1 MIKDKSIYIQNIYY
15 MLSYAYQCL
24 QQKQYEQIKTE
35 PFDNIQDLF
44 AAILAIGI
52 AGQVKQGLHREYVDK
67 EETLSSLRGKI
78 DMSSSIKLKL
88 QRKAQL
94 ACQFDELSENIEL
107 NRILKTTSMLLIRS
121 NEVKRENKLKLKKV
135 LIYFGHVDE
144 IEPSFIRWDQLR
156 YHRNNQSYRML
167 MNICFLVLDGLL
179 LTTEKGDQK
188 LATFLDNQKMSR
200 LFEKF
205 VLEYYRKHYPELRA
219 RPSQISWEVDDD
231 IREFLPAMQTDIM
244 LTYGEKTLI
253 IDTKY
258 YGQTMQTIAQFDSH
272 TLRSNNLYQIY
283 TYVKNKDRH
292 HTGNVG
298 GLLLYAKTDE
308 DITLNHDY
316 RMGGN
321 KISVRALDLNRSFG
335 EIATQLDEIVTR
347 WIFEN

>member
-1 MIKDKSIYIQNIYY
+1 
-15 MLSYAYQCL
+15 MLSYAYQSL
-24 QQKQYEQIKTE
+24 QQKKYEQIKTE
-35 PFDNIQDLF
+35 PFENIQDLF

-107 NRILKTTSMLLIRS
+107 NKILKTTSLLLIRS

-135 LIYFGHVDE
+135 LIYFGHIDE
-144 IEPSFIRWDQLR
+144 IEPASIRWKQLR
-156 YHRNNQSYRML
+156 YHRNNQSYRMI
-167 MNICFLVLDGLL
+167 MNICHLVLDGLL
-179 LTTEKGDQK
+179 LTTEKGEQK
-188 LATFLDNQKMSR
+188 LAPFLDNQKMSR
-200 LFEKF
+200 LYEKF
-205 VLEYYRKHYPELRA
+205 VLEYYRKHYPELRPRA
-219 RPSQISWEVDDD
+219 SQIAWNLDNG
-231 IREFLPAMQTDIM
+231 IRDFLPTMQTDIM

-258 YGQTMQTIAQFDSH
+258 YGQTMQTIEQYDSQ

-283 TYVKNKDRH
+283 TYVKNKDKH
-292 HTGNVG
+292 HTGNVS

-308 DITLNHDY
+308 DITPNHDY

-321 KISVRALDLNRSFG
+321 KISVRTLNLNGIFE
-335 EIATQLDEIVTR
+335 EIARQLEEIVEGLKR
-347 WIFEN
+347 A

>member
-1 MIKDKSIYIQNIYY
+1 
-15 MLSYAYQCL
+15 MLSYAYQSL

-35 PFDNIQDLF
+35 TFDNIQDLF

-52 AGQVKQGLHREYVDK
+52 AGQVKQGLHREYIEK

-78 DMSSSIKLKL
+78 DIPTSIKLKL

-107 NRILKTTSMLLIRS
+107 NRILKTTSLLLIRS
-121 NEVKRENKLKLKKV
+121 NEVKKENKLKLKKV

-144 IEPSFIRWDQLR
+144 IEPASIRWDQLR

-167 MNICFLVLDGLL
+167 MNICHLVVDGLL
-179 LTTEKGDQK
+179 LTTEKGDKK

-219 RPSQISWEVDDD
+219 RSSQIVWDVDDD
-231 IREFLPAMQTDIM
+231 IRDFLPTMQTDIM
-244 LTYGEKTLI
+244 LTYSEKTLI

-258 YGQTMQTIAQFDSH
+258 YGQTMQTIEQYDSH

-283 TYVKNKDRH
+283 TYVKNKDKN
-292 HTGNVG
+292 HTGNVS

-308 DITLNHDY
+308 DITPNHDY

-321 KISVRALDLNRSFG
+321 KISVRTLDLNRPFG
-335 EIATQLDEIVTR
+335 LIARQLDKIVMVWLSDDIAR
-347 WIFEN
+347 NDL